1 MLLDPSKI
9 KVFTTSVVAEIGLAT
24 IWNYYFFHFVSGI
37 WDIIRII
44 PLRSAGIIVIYK
56 IELASK
62 YTSLEGISD
71 V

>member
-37 WDIIRII
+37 WDIGNKKV
-44 PLRSAGIIVIYK
+44 GIHFH
-56 IELASK
+56 
-62 YTSLEGISD
+62 SLSLVGP
-71 V
+71 